1 MLMTHRFFL
10 NALQLVQLLHLLL
23 LLLGCCKQS
32 HRFLVCL
39 VLVSLGLFQTEHLFN
54 LFLRVLLVDHLLFRR
69 QLVFFNL
76 LTATLDVQVSLIHLF
91 LTLFAFVLTLA
102 LHLVV
107 IFLLLVLLVFKLVV
121 VLGVV
126 TLVVSI
132 LILVGLTPS
141 ELFIDEFLDLFLL
154 KLERVWVFLILLLQI
169 GNEHFLVFLIQLV
182 KV

>member
-1 MLMTHRFFL
+1 MTHRFFL

-54 LFLRVLLVDHLLFRR
+54 LLLRVLLVDHLLFRR
-69 QLVFFNL
+69 QLVLFNL
-76 LTATLDVQVSLIHLF
+76 LTATLDFQVSLIHLF

-107 IFLLLVLLVFKLVV
+107 IFLLLVLKLVI

-154 KLERVWVFLILLLQI
+154 ELERVWVFLILLLQI
-169 GNEHFLVFLIQLV
+169 GNEHFLVFLVQLV